1 VNKISAEDLNLPDG
15 FASASPFASQFR
27 RKVGAMQPLTAIN
40 NGNFKRKVK
49 GKAPKGASN
58 NYTSDNGTGFDG
70 SLGLTPTEIHAMQIG
85 DQYPELA
92 ADAANYLG
100 L

>member
-1 VNKISAEDLNLPDG
+1 VNQISAEDLNLPNG
-15 FASASPFASQFR
+15 FASASPFSSQFR
-27 RKVGAMQPLTAIN
+27 RKVGAMVPLGDIN
-40 NGNFKRKVK
+40 GGDFKRKVK

-70 SLGLTPTEIHAMQIG
+70 SLGLSPQEIHAMQIG
-85 DQYPELA
+85 DANPELA
-92 ADAANYLG
+92 ADAAHFLG